1 MDGITLASFLK
12 RDKVNAVVRR
22 QQSLVAVPVTEPAVN
37 DTADRQR
44 LVTNFE

>member
-22 QQSLVAVPVTEPAVN
+22 QQSGVAMAVSEPTLNNTV
-37 DTADRQR
+37 DRQR
-44 LVTNFE
+44 LVTHFE